1 MLQFDMTAMMR
12 QDFGKGAMR
21 SLRQQGQTPAIL
33 YGPKTDPLA
42 LALTTKEF
50 TKTLLSLQG
59 QNAVFSLEVTGGKS
73 KKRRYVM
80 LKEVQTDPVRDTL
93 VHADFYEISIKDT
106 ITLSVP
112 LKFVGKA
119 KGVDMGG
126 VLHVSSRTVHLQ
138 GLPLDI
144 PDTIEI
150 DITDL
155 EINGPGVTCKDL
167 DIPANVRL
175 LEEDVKPCVSVVP
188 ASKSLDLEEEEG
200 EGVAEG
206 ESEGASDETAAAD
219 KGEA

>member
-1 MLQFDMTAMMR
+1 MLQFDMTATVR

-42 LALTTKEF
+42 LALATKEF

-73 KKRRYVM
+73 KKKRHVM

-93 VHADFYEISIKDT
+93 VHADFYEISLKET
-106 ITLSVP
+106 ITLPVL
-112 LKFVGKA
+112 LKFVGTA

-126 VLHVSSRTVHLQ
+126 ILHVSSRRILLQ

-144 PDTIEI
+144 PDAIEV
-150 DITDL
+150 DITKLD
-155 EINGPGVTCKDL
+155 INGPGVTCKDL
-167 DIPANVRL
+167 DVPANVTL
-175 LEEDVKPCVSVVP
+175 LEEADKLCVSVVA
-188 ASKSLDLEEEEG
+188 ASVSAEEEAEEG
-200 EGVAEG
+200 EGVEEEAEG
-206 ESEGASDETAAAD
+206 APAEETAAAEES
-219 KGEA
+219 GA

>member
-1 MLQFDMTAMMR
+1 
-12 QDFGKGAMR
+12 
-21 SLRQQGQTPAIL
+21 
-33 YGPKTDPLA
+33 
-42 LALTTKEF
+42 
-50 TKTLLSLQG
+50 
-59 QNAVFSLEVTGGKS
+59 
-73 KKRRYVM
+73 M

-167 DIPANVRL
+167 DIPANVTL
-175 LEEDVKPCVSVVP
+175 LEEAVKPCVSVVP

-200 EGVAEG
+200 EEVAEG
-206 ESEGASDETAAAD
+206 ESEGVPAETAAAD
-219 KGEA
+219 EGGA